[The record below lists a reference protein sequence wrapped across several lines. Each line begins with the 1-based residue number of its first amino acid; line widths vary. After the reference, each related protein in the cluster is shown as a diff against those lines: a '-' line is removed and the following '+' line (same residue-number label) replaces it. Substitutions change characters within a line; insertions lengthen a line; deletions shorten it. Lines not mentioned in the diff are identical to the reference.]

1 LEEVVH
7 RVGTRLWMAIRFA
20 RGVLDVEDGDGMGCE
35 KREEMGGSSRK
46 WMFKTDAGGGR
57 IDEVSNQGK
66 AEPGHTDPVASE
78 NKHAGCGG
86 EREERVEW
94 KGSRAN

>member
-1 LEEVVH
+1 
-7 RVGTRLWMAIRFA
+7 MAIWFA
-20 RGVLDVEDGDGMGCE
+20 GGVLDVEDGDGMGCE
-35 KREEMGGSSRK
+35 RGKEMGGSSGK
-46 WMFKTDAGGGR
+46 WMFKTNAGGGR
-57 IDEVSNQGK
+57 INEVSNKGK

-86 EREERVEW
+86 EREKRVEW